1 MSASTPSKL
10 TAQMVSLWRDD
21 SLTGVA
27 LAEAQDSSGWNLVFE
42 RSSTFTDADRK
53 AGQAT
58 YCLTNEAGVAVYGGV
73 TGWAIKGTELTLS
86 LSEKAAGDLGLATTL
101 TIVLGFAAS
110 SVAELN
116 AALATI
122 LA

>member
-1 MSASTPSKL
+1 
-10 TAQMVSLWRDD
+10 MVSLWRDD